1 MTAWK
6 STGNTP
12 GIAAHR
18 LLQPL
23 RIEVE
28 VIDRNHLKGET
39 KLLGGPF
46 KPVAEGGF
54 ATSREGAQPD
64 EMSLGLIPRS
74 FCEKRQSKA
83 PEPIGRGIGWPEIQ
97 RGLKQPAASPLLLP
111 GHGVGHTEVV
121 QQTLLIDDW
130 QIALPVRIQ
139 P

>member
-64 EMSLGLIPRS
+64 QMSLGLIPRS
-74 FCEKRQSKA
+74 FCKKRQSKA
-83 PEPIGRGIGWPEIQ
+83 PEPIGRGTGWPEIQ

-130 QIALPVRIQ
+130 KIALPVRIQ

>member
-28 VIDRNHLKGET
+28 VIDRNHLQGET
-39 KLLGGPF
+39 KVLGGPF

-54 ATSREGAQPD
+54 ATSRQGAQPD
-64 EMSLGLIPRS
+64 QMTLGLIHRS

-83 PEPIGRGIGWPEIQ
+83 PKPVGRGTGWPEIQ
-97 RGLKQPAASPLLLP
+97 RALKQPAASPLLLP
-111 GHGVGHTEVV
+111 GHGVGHSEVA

-130 QIALPVRIQ
+130 KIALPVRIQ

>member
-28 VIDRNHLKGET
+28 VIDRNHLQGET
-39 KLLGGPF
+39 KVLGRPF

-54 ATSREGAQPD
+54 ATSRQGAQPD
-64 EMSLGLIPRS
+64 QMTLRSTPSSLGQQ
-74 FCEKRQSKA
+74 RQSKA
-83 PEPIGRGIGWPEIQ
+83 PEPIGRGTGWPEIQ
-97 RGLKQPAASPLLLP
+97 RALKQPAASPLLLP
-111 GHGVGHTEVV
+111 GHGVGHSEVA

-130 QIALPVRIQ
+130 KIALPVRIQ